1 MSDIFRKMPI
11 EQIINEKKEGPRLKR
26 VYGTTELIMMGVG
39 VVIGTG
45 LFVVTGVA
53 AADYA
58 GPALILSFILAGIA
72 CACAA
77 LCYAELASMIPAS
90 GSSYTFCY
98 VGLGEFWG
106 WFVAWCLI
114 LEYIVALSA
123 IATGWSAYAASF
135 LSVVGV
141 HLPAALL
148 AGPFTG
154 GIVNLPAVLVIS
166 VLALLTLA
174 GAKESAWVNN
184 ILVIVKLGVVALFI
198 FLGVQHIDP
207 SNYTPFMPYG
217 WNGVFTGA
225 AIVFFAY
232 LGFDAIPNAAEEV
245 KNPAK
250 DLPRG
255 IIGALVIVTVL
266 YIIVTMILTGML
278 PYSSYHNIAS
288 PVAFALAE
296 AGVRWGSALVSV
308 GAITGLTSGVL
319 VMLYASSR
327 LFYAIGRDGLLPT
340 IFARIREKAGTP
352 GTAIAL
358 VWFLACLIGG
368 FLPIG
373 VIVELVNMGT
383 LSAFILVSI
392 TVIRLRKSHAETERG
407 FRVPLVPLVP
417 VVSVVICGFFAIK
430 LAAVTKIAFLCWCVL
445 GFIIYFSYGRSHS
458 ILGRKLNG
466 TYQDQQIDPK

>member
-11 EQIINEKKEGPRLKR
+11 ETILNGKKDGPKLKR

-58 GPALILSFILAGIA
+58 GPALIISFILAGIA

-77 LCYAELASMIPAS
+77 LCYAEMAAMIPAS

-98 VGLGEFWG
+98 VGLGEIWG

-135 LSVVGV
+135 LSIVGID
-141 HLPAALL
+141 LPSALL
-148 AGPFTG
+148 SGPFAG
-154 GIVNLPAVLVIS
+154 GIINLPAVLIIS
-166 VLALLTLA
+166 VIALLVLV

-184 ILVIVKLGVVALFI
+184 ILVVVKLCVIVLFI
-198 FLGVQHIDP
+198 YLGVQHVDAA
-207 SNYTPFMPYG
+207 NYIPFMPFG
-217 WNGVFTGA
+217 WDGVFSGA
-225 AIVFFAY
+225 AVVFFAY

-255 IIGALVIVTVL
+255 IIGALIIVTVL
-266 YIIVTMILTGML
+266 YIVVTLILTGML

-288 PVAFALAE
+288 PVAYALAQV
-296 AGVRWGSALVSV
+296 GIQWGSALVSV
-308 GAITGLTSGVL
+308 GALTGLTSGVL
-319 VMLYASSR
+319 VMIYAGSR
-327 LFYAIGRDGLLPT
+327 LFYAISRDGLLPT
-340 IFARIREKAGTP
+340 RFSKIKEKAATP
-352 GTAIAL
+352 ATAIAL
-358 VWFLACLIGG
+358 VWLLSCLIAG

-383 LSAFILVSI
+383 LAAFILVSV
-392 TVIRLRKSHAETERG
+392 TVIRMRRTHPDAERG
-407 FRVPLVPLVP
+407 FRVPLVPVVP
-417 VVSVVICGFFAIK
+417 IIAIVICGFFAWQ
-430 LAAVTKIAFLCWCVL
+430 LAAITKIAFVCWTLL
-445 GFIIYFSYGRSHS
+445 GLIIYFSYGRRHS
-458 ILGRKLNG
+458 LIGRQLDGDSN
-466 TYQDQQIDPK
+466 

>member
-1 MSDIFRKMPI
+1 MSDIFRKMPLEVI
-11 EQIINEKKEGPRLKR
+11 LSEKKDGPRLKR
-26 VYGTTELIMMGVG
+26 VYGTLELIMMGVG

-58 GPALILSFILAGIA
+58 GPALVLSFILAGIA

-98 VGLGEFWG
+98 VGLGEIWG

-123 IATGWSAYAASF
+123 ISTGWSAYAASF
-135 LSVVGV
+135 LSVIGAD
-141 HLPAALL
+141 LPSALL
-148 AGPFTG
+148 SGPFSG
-154 GIVNLPAVLVIS
+154 GVINLPAVLIIS
-166 VLALLTLA
+166 VITLLTLM

-184 ILVIVKLGVVALFI
+184 ILVVVKLGVVALFI
-198 FLGVQHIDP
+198 ILGLKHV
-207 SNYTPFMPYG
+207 NAANFVPFMPYG
-217 WNGVFTGA
+217 WDGVFAGA

-245 KNPAK
+245 KDPAR

-255 IIGALVIVTVL
+255 IIGAL
-266 YIIVTMILTGML
+266 IIVTILYVVVTLILTGML
-278 PYSSYHNIAS
+278 PYYSYHEIAS
-288 PVAFALAE
+288 PVAYALAQV
-296 AGVRWGSALVSV
+296 GIQWGSALVSI

-319 VMLYASSR
+319 VMIYASSR
-327 LFYAIGRDGLLPT
+327 LFYAISRDGLLPT
-340 IFARIREKAGTP
+340 RFSKIREKAGTP
-352 GTAIAL
+352 ATAITL
-358 VWFLACLIGG
+358 VWLLSCLIAG

-392 TVIRLRKSHAETERG
+392 TVIRLRKSHPDLERV
-407 FRVPLVPLVP
+407 FRVPFVP
-417 VVSVVICGFFAIK
+417 VIPIISVLICGFFAFQ
-430 LAAVTKIAFLCWCVL
+430 LAAVTKVAFLGWCAL
-445 GFIIYFSYGRSHS
+445 GLIIYFGYGMRHSLLGKRLGGDSH
-458 ILGRKLNG
+458 
-466 TYQDQQIDPK
+466 